1 MNISFHKS
9 LPENNL
15 EKYCD
20 LYTRC
25 FQKNEF
31 KIEYLDWLYNKNP
44 DGKYV
49 GIDCFDKKKL
59 IGQVGGIPYEF
70 FWENKKLKILISI
83 NVCVDK
89 DYRGKRLFNKMAIE
103 FEKYAE
109 ESNYDGII
117 AIGNKSA
124 TPAWIKSIEL
134 INLGELDTFLGVGTI
149 KEENLNKKKFYFY
162 SCWDNKK
169 LNWRINNP
177 KNKTF
182 IINDNNQIKSIY
194 AITKYPF
201 IQAYAPLI
209 FHDNKIQISSSN
221 KRKIYPFIFLGKI
234 LNLKN
239 KNIIKI
245 PKILK
250 PSPLNFLYKFFNIKK
265 NLKKNEIFFSFLDF
279 DIF

>member
-9 LPENNL
+9 LPEKNL

-20 LYTRC
+20 LYNRC
-25 FQKNEF
+25 FKKNEF
-31 KIEYLDWLYNKNP
+31 KIEYLDWMYNKNP
-44 DGKYV
+44 DGKYI
-49 GIDCFDKKKL
+49 GIDCFDEKKL
-59 IGQVGGIPYEF
+59 IGQVGGIPYQF
-70 FWENKKLKILISI
+70 FWEHKKLKILISI
-83 NVCVDK
+83 NVCVDE

-124 TPAWIKSIEL
+124 TPAWIKSIKL
-134 INLGELDTFLGVGTI
+134 INLGELDTFLGIGEI
-149 KEENLNKKKFYFY
+149 KEENLNKKKFNFY
-162 SCWDNKK
+162 SCWNSKK

-182 IINDNNQIKSIY
+182 IINNNKEIKSVY
-194 AITKYPF
+194 AFTKYPF

-209 FHDNKIQISSSN
+209 FHNNKIQTNSLN
-221 KRKIYPFIFLGKI
+221 KKIYPFIFLGKI

-239 KNIIKI
+239 KNILKI

-265 NLKKNEIFFSFLDF
+265 NLKKNEIFFTFLDF